1 MKTARPARR
10 RKTYHHGDLRRAMVA
25 AALDTLEREGAGAL
39 SLRGVARSAGVS
51 QAAPYNHFADKDA
64 LLAAVAAEGFRALA
78 AETIEAR
85 DRAADASARML
96 AIGKAYV
103 RFAVRRPELFRL
115 MFGPAGADYARH
127 LELGEAA
134 RASYAV
140 LGATMEGAGQSAEP
154 ADRLAAWA
162 VVHGMA
168 TLLIDRRVS
177 IPDAA
182 LDATIGQVLQRVRVG
197 VGGGSPRVVGQTK

>member
-1 MKTARPARR
+1 MKVARSRPTRR

-25 AALDTLEREGAGAL
+25 AALAVLEREGAASL

-51 QAAPYNHFADKDA
+51 QAAPYNHFRDKDA

-85 DRAADASARML
+85 DRAADAPGRML
-96 AIGKAYV
+96 AIGQAYI

-115 MFGPAGADYARH
+115 MFGPAGADYAGH
-127 LELGEAA
+127 PELGEAA

-140 LGATMEGAGQSAEP
+140 LGATMEGGGRSTDP

-162 VVHGMA
+162 IVHGLA

-182 LDATIGQVLQRVRVG
+182 LDATIGQVLRRARLG
-197 VGGGSPRVVGQTK
+197 VSPRVIAEAE